1 MMLVVAMTVAGSA
14 PSPLTAQSMV
24 ELTPRPPTGITF
36 SGSGTSVTVAWTA
49 ALGAVGY
56 RVLRSLSPTTAGTD
70 ITRPV
75 ATTSVADL
83 YLTLGT
89 AYYYQ
94 VVAMYPNGGQVAS
107 TIAAYTAPPAPRTI
121 TLDGFTAS
129 GTSVVVAPRT
139 IMLAGFTASG
149 TSVVVAPRTISLVG
163 FTASGTSVV
172 VAPRTISLVG
182 FTASGTSV
190 AVAPRTITLSGWAG
204 VGQNKT
210 LRRQP

>member
-1 MMLVVAMTVAGSA
+1 MKRSCMTLLVAMTVAGSTR
-14 PSPLTAQSMV
+14 SPLTAQSMV

-139 IMLAGFTASG
+139 ITLAGFTA
-149 TSVVVAPRTISLVG
+149 I
-163 FTASGTSVV
+163 
-172 VAPRTISLVG
+172 
-182 FTASGTSV
+182 GTSV